1 MERFSKRR
9 GKERRIIEAAA
20 HVFSVKGF
28 SGTSVSEI
36 AENAGVGK
44 GTIYEYFDSKE
55 ELFFKVFEWF
65 SEELASS
72 ITVGISALGGSAS
85 GRLSAIGEA
94 TIASWDQIKGMFS
107 LVFEF
112 WAASASSHSRDRF
125 KASFR
130 DIYSDYR
137 TIISSLIS
145 EGIARGE
152 FRADLDAGAIA
163 AALVGTWDAL
173 FLQAWFD
180 EDFDLQGTAKRF
192 METLQQG
199 MKKKEGQGQ

>member
-1 MERFSKRR
+1 MTGFSIRR
-9 GKERRIIEAAA
+9 GKEGQIIEAAA
-20 HVFSVKGF
+20 HMFSVKGF

-36 AENAGVGK
+36 AENACVGK

-65 SEELASS
+65 SRELASS
-72 ITVGISALGGSAS
+72 ITVNISVLGGSAS
-85 GRLSAIGEA
+85 GRLSAIGESI
-94 TIASWDQIKGMFS
+94 IASWDQIKGMFS

-112 WAASASSHSRDRF
+112 WAASASSHGKERF

-137 TIISSLIS
+137 KIISSLIM
-145 EGIARGE
+145 EGIERGE
-152 FRADLDAGAIA
+152 FRADLDAKALA

-180 EDFDLQGTAKRF
+180 DDFDLQGTSRGF
-192 METLQQG
+192 MKTLQEG
-199 MKKKEGQGQ
+199 MREKEGHGE